1 MPEYIIIR
9 CSKYT
14 KFIINTFNG
23 IIMNREEARKKIEQ
37 LTEIINYHNKL
48 YYTDDNPEIE
58 DYEYDKLFRE
68 LENLEIEFPEL
79 KKDESPTNKVGGTI
93 LEKFEKFEHS
103 IAMYSLS
110 NVMNEEEFWDFDNR
124 MKKELNEDNI
134 KYTVENKF
142 DGLALEL
149 IYEEGKLT
157 AAGTRGDGQIGEN
170 VTNNVKMMSNVP
182 KKIKEKNKLIIRGEA
197 LITKKDF
204 EALNKEREEL
214 EEIPFANAR
223 NAAAGGLRQLDSS
236 ESKKRRLKFF
246 AYQIANY
253 RDFNLTNEYKAMEF
267 LSDLGFTVEG
277 VHGNIDSKKVL
288 DIYYDIQ
295 ENRSKID
302 YDIDGLVIKV
312 DDVKYQEKLGFLSRA
327 PRFAAAFKFKPEEKE
342 TILKNIEVQV
352 GRTGALT
359 PVAKLEPVQ
368 VGGVTV
374 SNVTL
379 HNPNEIKSKDIRIGD
394 TVVVIRSGD
403 VIPKITRVVLEKR
416 PPDSKIFEFP
426 NKCPVCKGDTAVT
439 DGDVIVRCINEECPS
454 KITKYIEYFV
464 SKPAMNMD
472 GIGKEWIAAFTKS
485 GLVKTPADLYK
496 ITKEKLFEF
505 ERMGEKLA
513 GNMLKSIEDS
523 KNTTLKRFIYALGMR
538 QVGET
543 TADLL
548 AKYFTSIENFRKA
561 DIEDLQNIEGI
572 GEVSAKS
579 IYDFLNSEKASKL
592 IDDLLEAGVNPIF
605 EKLAAEESPITGKN
619 VVITGSIEGFT
630 RTSAKEAAER
640 LGASVQ
646 SSVSKNT
653 DILIVGEKSGSKL
666 KKAQDLGIEIILADE
681 FIKLANK

>member
-1 MPEYIIIR
+1 
-9 CSKYT
+9 
-14 KFIINTFNG
+14 
-23 IIMNREEARKKIEQ
+23 MNIEEAKQKIEQ
-37 LTEIINYHNKL
+37 LTKTINYHNKL

-68 LENLEIEFPEL
+68 LENLEREFPEL
-79 KKDESPTNKVGGTI
+79 KKDDSPTNKVGGTI
-93 LEKFEKFEHS
+93 LEKFEKFEHP

-110 NVMNEEEFWDFDNR
+110 NVMNEEEFLEFDNR
-124 MKKELNEDNI
+124 MQKELNASKI

-149 IYEEGKLT
+149 IYEKGKLT
-157 AAGTRGDGQIGEN
+157 VASTRGDGQVGEN
-170 VTNNVKMMSNVP
+170 VTNNVKMISNVP
-182 KKIKEKNKLIIRGEA
+182 KNIKETKKLIVRGEA

-223 NAAAGGLRQLDSS
+223 NAASGGLRQLDSA

-253 RDFNLTNEYKAMEF
+253 KNFDLTNEYKSMEF
-267 LSDLGFTVEG
+267 LSELGFTVEG
-277 VHGNIDSKKVL
+277 VHPNIEAKKVL
-288 DIYYDIQ
+288 EIYYNIQ
-295 ENRSKID
+295 EKRSKMD
-302 YDIDGLVIKV
+302 YEIDGLVIKV

-327 PRFAAAFKFKPEEKE
+327 PRFAVAFKFKPEEKE

-403 VIPKITRVVLEKR
+403 VIPKIVRVVLEKR
-416 PPDSKIFEFP
+416 LSDSKVFEFP
-426 NKCPVCKGDTAVT
+426 KKCPVCGGDTAIT

-454 KITKYIEYFV
+454 KITRYIEYFV
-464 SKPAMNMD
+464 SKPAMNMER
-472 GIGKEWIAAFTKS
+472 IGKEWIAVFTKS

-496 ITKEKLFEF
+496 ITRDDLFKF

-513 GNMLKSIEDS
+513 SYMLESIENS
-523 KNTTLKRFIYALGMR
+523 KNTTLKRFIYALGIR

-548 AKYFTSIENFRKA
+548 AKYFTSIDNFKKA
-561 DIEDLQNIEGI
+561 TIEDLQNIEGI
-572 GEVSAKS
+572 GEISAQS
-579 IYDFLNSEKASKL
+579 IYDFLNNKKTLKL
-592 IDDLLEAGVNPIF
+592 IDDLLAVGVNPVF
-605 EKLAAEESPITGKN
+605 EKLTTVESPLTGKN

-630 RTSAKEAAER
+630 RTSAKETAER
-640 LGASVQ
+640 LGATVQ
-646 SSVSKNT
+646 SAVSKNT
-653 DILIVGEKSGSKL
+653 DILIVGEKAGSKL
-666 KKAQDLGIEIILADE
+666 KKAQELGIQIMEADE
-681 FIKLANK
+681 FIKIANL

>member
-1 MPEYIIIR
+1 
-9 CSKYT
+9 
-14 KFIINTFNG
+14 
-23 IIMNREEARKKIEQ
+23 KKIEQ
-37 LTEIINYHNKL
+37 LTATINYHNKL

-68 LENLEIEFPEL
+68 LENLEREFPEL
-79 KKDESPTNKVGGTI
+79 KKDDSPTNKVGGTI
-93 LEKFEKFEHS
+93 LEKFEKFEHP

-110 NVMNEEEFWDFDNR
+110 NVMNEEEFLEFDNR
-124 MKKELNEDNI
+124 MQKELNTSKI

-149 IYEEGKLT
+149 IYEKGKLT
-157 AAGTRGDGQIGEN
+157 VASTRGDGQVGEN
-170 VTNNVKMMSNVP
+170 VTNNVKMMNNVP
-182 KKIKEKNKLIIRGEA
+182 KSIKETKKLIVRGEA

-204 EALNKEREEL
+204 EILNKEREEL

-223 NAAAGGLRQLDSS
+223 NAASGGLRQLDSS

-253 RDFNLTNEYKAMEF
+253 KDFDLTNEYKSMEF
-267 LSDLGFTVEG
+267 LSELGFTVEG
-277 VHGNIDSKKVL
+277 VHPNIDAKKVL
-288 DIYYDIQ
+288 ETYYDIQ
-295 ENRSKID
+295 EKRSKMD
-302 YDIDGLVIKV
+302 YEIDGLVIKV

-327 PRFAAAFKFKPEEKE
+327 PRFAVAFKFKPEEKE
-342 TILKNIEVQV
+342 TVLKNIEVQV

-379 HNPNEIKSKDIRIGD
+379 HNHNEIKSKDIRIGD

-403 VIPKITRVVLEKR
+403 VIPKIVRVVLEKR
-416 PPDSKIFEFP
+416 PSDSKVFEFP
-426 NKCPVCKGDTAVT
+426 KKCPVCGGETAVT

-454 KITKYIEYFV
+454 KITRYIEYFV
-464 SKPAMNMD
+464 SKPAMNMER
-472 GIGKEWIAAFTKS
+472 IGKEWIAVFTKS

-496 ITKEKLFEF
+496 ITRDDLFKF

-513 GNMLKSIEDS
+513 SYMLESIENS
-523 KNTTLKRFIYALGMR
+523 KNTTLKRFIYALGIR

-548 AKYFTSIENFRKA
+548 AKYFTSVENFKKA
-561 DIEDLQNIEGI
+561 TIDDLQNIEGI
-572 GEVSAKS
+572 GEISAKS
-579 IYDFLNSEKASKL
+579 IYDFLHNKKTLKL
-592 IDDLLEAGVNPIF
+592 IDDLLDAGVNPVF
-605 EKLAAEESPITGKN
+605 EKLTTVESPLTGKN

-640 LGASVQ
+640 LGATVQ
-646 SSVSKNT
+646 SAVSKNT
-653 DILIVGEKSGSKL
+653 DILIVGEKAGSKL
-666 KKAQDLGIEIILADE
+666 KKAQELGIQIMEADE
-681 FIKLANK
+681 FIKLVN

>member
-1 MPEYIIIR
+1 
-9 CSKYT
+9 
-14 KFIINTFNG
+14 
-23 IIMNREEARKKIEQ
+23 MNLEEARKKIEQ
-37 LTEIINYHNKL
+37 LTATINYHNKL

-68 LENLEIEFPEL
+68 LENLEREFPEL
-79 KKDESPTNKVGGTI
+79 KKDDSPTNKVGVTI
-93 LEKFEKFEHS
+93 LEKFEKFEHP

-110 NVMNEEEFWDFDNR
+110 NVMNEEEFLEFDNR
-124 MKKELNEDNI
+124 MQKELNTSKI

-149 IYEEGKLT
+149 IYEKGKLT
-157 AAGTRGDGQIGEN
+157 VASTRGDGQVGEN
-170 VTNNVKMMSNVP
+170 VTNNVKMMNNVP
-182 KKIKEKNKLIIRGEA
+182 KSIKDTKKLIVRGEA

-204 EALNKEREEL
+204 EILNKEREEL

-223 NAAAGGLRQLDSS
+223 NAASGGLRQLDSS

-253 RDFNLTNEYKAMEF
+253 KDFDLTNEYKSMEF
-267 LSDLGFTVEG
+267 LSELGFTVEG
-277 VHGNIDSKKVL
+277 VHPNIDAKKVL
-288 DIYYDIQ
+288 ETYYDIQ
-295 ENRSKID
+295 EKRSKMD
-302 YDIDGLVIKV
+302 YEIDGLVIKV

-327 PRFAAAFKFKPEEKE
+327 PRFAVAFKFKPEEKE
-342 TILKNIEVQV
+342 TVLKNIEVQV

-403 VIPKITRVVLEKR
+403 VIPKIVRVVLEKR
-416 PPDSKIFEFP
+416 PSDSKVFEFP
-426 NKCPVCKGDTAVT
+426 KKCPVCGGDTAIT
-439 DGDVIVRCINEECPS
+439 DGDVIVRCINDECPS
-454 KITKYIEYFV
+454 KITRYIEYFV
-464 SKPAMNMD
+464 SKPAMNID
-472 GIGKEWIAAFTKS
+472 GIGKEWIAVFTKS

-496 ITKEKLFEF
+496 ITRDDLFKF

-513 GNMLKSIEDS
+513 SYMLESIENS
-523 KNTTLKRFIYALGMR
+523 KNTTLKRFIYALGIR

-548 AKYFTSIENFRKA
+548 AKYFTSVENFKKA
-561 DIEDLQNIEGI
+561 TINDLQNIEGI
-572 GEVSAKS
+572 GEISAKS
-579 IYDFLNSEKASKL
+579 IYDFLHNKKTLKL
-592 IDDLLEAGVNPIF
+592 IDDLLDAGVNPVF
-605 EKLAAEESPITGKN
+605 EKLTTVESPLTGKN

-630 RTSAKEAAER
+630 RNSAKEAAER
-640 LGASVQ
+640 LGATVQ
-646 SSVSKNT
+646 SAVSKNT
-653 DILIVGEKSGSKL
+653 DILIVGEKAGSKL
-666 KKAQDLGIEIILADE
+666 KKAQELGIQIMEADD
-681 FIKLANK
+681 FIKLANI

>member
-1 MPEYIIIR
+1 
-9 CSKYT
+9 
-14 KFIINTFNG
+14 
-23 IIMNREEARKKIEQ
+23 MNLEEARKKIEQ
-37 LTEIINYHNKL
+37 LTATINYHNKL

-68 LENLEIEFPEL
+68 LENLEREFPEL
-79 KKDESPTNKVGGTI
+79 KKDDSPTNKVGGTI
-93 LEKFEKFEHS
+93 LEKFEKFEHP

-110 NVMNEEEFWDFDNR
+110 NVMNEEEFLEFDNR
-124 MKKELNEDNI
+124 MQKELNTSKI

-149 IYEEGKLT
+149 IYEKGKLT
-157 AAGTRGDGQIGEN
+157 VASTRGDGQVGEN
-170 VTNNVKMMSNVP
+170 VTNNVKMMNNVP
-182 KKIKEKNKLIIRGEA
+182 KSIKDTKKLIVRGEA

-204 EALNKEREEL
+204 EILNKEREEL

-223 NAAAGGLRQLDSS
+223 NAASGGLRQLDSS

-253 RDFNLTNEYKAMEF
+253 KDFDLTNEYKSMEF
-267 LSDLGFTVEG
+267 LSELGFTVEG
-277 VHGNIDSKKVL
+277 VHPNIDAKKVL
-288 DIYYDIQ
+288 ETYYDIQ
-295 ENRSKID
+295 EKRSKMD
-302 YDIDGLVIKV
+302 YEIDGLVIKV

-327 PRFAAAFKFKPEEKE
+327 PRFAVAFKFKPEEKE
-342 TILKNIEVQV
+342 TVLKNIEVQV

-403 VIPKITRVVLEKR
+403 VIPKIVRVVLEKR
-416 PPDSKIFEFP
+416 PSDSKVFEFP
-426 NKCPVCKGDTAVT
+426 KKCPVCGGETAVT

-454 KITKYIEYFV
+454 KITRYIEYFV
-464 SKPAMNMD
+464 SKPAMNMER
-472 GIGKEWIAAFTKS
+472 IGKEWIAVFTKS

-496 ITKEKLFEF
+496 ITRDDLFKF

-513 GNMLKSIEDS
+513 GYMLESIENS
-523 KNTTLKRFIYALGMR
+523 KNTTLKRFIYALGIR

-548 AKYFTSIENFRKA
+548 AKYFTSIDNFKKA
-561 DIEDLQNIEGI
+561 TIDDLQNIEGI
-572 GEVSAKS
+572 GEISAKS
-579 IYDFLNSEKASKL
+579 IYDFLHNKKTLKL
-592 IDDLLEAGVNPIF
+592 IDDLLDAGVNPVF
-605 EKLAAEESPITGKN
+605 EKLTTVESPLTGKN

-630 RTSAKEAAER
+630 RNYAKEAAER
-640 LGASVQ
+640 LGATVQ
-646 SSVSKNT
+646 SAVSKNT
-653 DILIVGEKSGSKL
+653 DILIVGEKAGSKL
-666 KKAQDLGIEIILADE
+666 KKAQELGIQIMEADD
-681 FIKLANK
+681 FIKLANI

>member
-1 MPEYIIIR
+1 
-9 CSKYT
+9 
-14 KFIINTFNG
+14 
-23 IIMNREEARKKIEQ
+23 MNKEEARKKIEQ
-37 LTEIINYHNKL
+37 LTATINYHNKL

-68 LENLEIEFPEL
+68 LENLEREFPEL
-79 KKDESPTNKVGGTI
+79 KKDDSPTNKVGGTI
-93 LEKFEKFEHS
+93 LEKFEKFEHP

-110 NVMNEEEFWDFDNR
+110 NVMNEEEFLEFDNR
-124 MKKELNEDNI
+124 MQKELNTSKI

-149 IYEEGKLT
+149 IYEKGKLT
-157 AAGTRGDGQIGEN
+157 VASTRGDGQVGEN
-170 VTNNVKMMSNVP
+170 VTNNVKMMNNVP
-182 KKIKEKNKLIIRGEA
+182 KSIKDTKKLIVRGEA

-204 EALNKEREEL
+204 EILNKEREEL

-223 NAAAGGLRQLDSS
+223 NAASGGLRQLDSS

-253 RDFNLTNEYKAMEF
+253 KDFDLTNEYKSMEF
-267 LSDLGFTVEG
+267 LSELGFTVEG
-277 VHGNIDSKKVL
+277 VHPNIDAKKVL
-288 DIYYDIQ
+288 ETYYDIQ
-295 ENRSKID
+295 EKRSKMD
-302 YDIDGLVIKV
+302 YEIDGLVIKV

-327 PRFAAAFKFKPEEKE
+327 PRFAVAFKFKPEEKE

-403 VIPKITRVVLEKR
+403 VIPKIVRVVLEKR
-416 PPDSKIFEFP
+416 PSDSKVFEFP
-426 NKCPVCKGDTAVT
+426 KKCPVCGGDTAVT

-454 KITKYIEYFV
+454 KITRYIEYFV
-464 SKPAMNMD
+464 SKPAMNMER
-472 GIGKEWIAAFTKS
+472 IGKEWIAVFTKS

-496 ITKEKLFEF
+496 ITRDDLFKF

-513 GNMLKSIEDS
+513 SYMLESIENS
-523 KNTTLKRFIYALGMR
+523 KNTTLKRFIYALGIR

-548 AKYFTSIENFRKA
+548 AKYFTSIDNFKKA
-561 DIEDLQNIEGI
+561 TIEDLQNIEGI
-572 GEVSAKS
+572 GEISAQS
-579 IYDFLNSEKASKL
+579 IYDFLNNKKTLKL
-592 IDDLLEAGVNPIF
+592 IDDLLDAGVNPVF
-605 EKLAAEESPITGKN
+605 EKVTTVESPLTGKN

-630 RTSAKEAAER
+630 RTSAKETAER
-640 LGASVQ
+640 LGATVQ
-646 SSVSKNT
+646 SAVSKNT
-653 DILIVGEKSGSKL
+653 DILIVGEKAGSKL
-666 KKAQDLGIEIILADE
+666 KKAQELGIQIMEADE
-681 FIKLANK
+681 FIKLANI

>member
-1 MPEYIIIR
+1 
-9 CSKYT
+9 
-14 KFIINTFNG
+14 
-23 IIMNREEARKKIEQ
+23 MNKEEAKQKIEQ
-37 LTEIINYHNKL
+37 LTETINYHNKL

-68 LENLEIEFPEL
+68 LENLEREFPEL
-79 KKDESPTNKVGGTI
+79 KKDDSPTNKVGGTI
-93 LEKFEKFEHS
+93 LEKFEKFEHP

-110 NVMNEEEFWDFDNR
+110 NVMNEEEFLDFDNR
-124 MKKELNEDNI
+124 MQRELDASNI

-149 IYEEGKLT
+149 IYEKGKLT
-157 AAGTRGDGQIGEN
+157 VASTRGDGQVGEN

-182 KKIKEKNKLIIRGEA
+182 KSIKEKNKLIVRGEA

-204 EALNKEREEL
+204 EVLNKEREEL

-223 NAAAGGLRQLDSS
+223 NAASGGLRQLDSA

-253 RDFNLTNEYKAMEF
+253 KDFDLTNEYKSMEF

-277 VHGNIDSKKVL
+277 VHPNIDAKKVL
-288 DIYYDIQ
+288 ETYYDIQ
-295 ENRSKID
+295 EKRSKMD
-302 YDIDGLVIKV
+302 YEIDGLVIKV

-327 PRFAAAFKFKPEEKE
+327 PRFAVAFKFKPEEKE
-342 TILKNIEVQV
+342 TLLKNIEVQV

-394 TVVVIRSGD
+394 SVVVIRSGD

-416 PPDSKIFEFP
+416 PKDSKPFEFP
-426 NKCPVCKGDTAVT
+426 KKCPVCGGDTAVT

-454 KITKYIEYFV
+454 KITRYIEYFV
-464 SKPAMNMD
+464 SKPAMNMER
-472 GIGKEWIAAFTKS
+472 IGKEWIAVFTKS

-496 ITKEKLFEF
+496 ITRDDLFKF

-513 GNMLKSIEDS
+513 SYMLESIENS
-523 KNTTLKRFIYALGMR
+523 KNTTLKRFIYALGIR

-548 AKYFTSIENFRKA
+548 AKYFTSIDNFKKA
-561 DIEDLQNIEGI
+561 TIEDLQNIEGI
-572 GEVSAKS
+572 GEISAKS
-579 IYDFLNSEKASKL
+579 IYDFLHNNEKTLKL
-592 IDDLLEAGVNPIF
+592 IDDLLEAGVNPVF
-605 EKLAAEESPITGKN
+605 EKVKTVESPLTGKN

-640 LGASVQ
+640 LGATVQ
-646 SSVSKNT
+646 SAVSKNT
-653 DILIVGEKSGSKL
+653 DILIVGEKAGSKL
-666 KKAQDLGIEIILADE
+666 KKAQDLGLEIMEADE
-681 FIKLANK
+681 FTKLANR

>member
-1 MPEYIIIR
+1 M
-9 CSKYT
+9 
-14 KFIINTFNG
+14 
-23 IIMNREEARKKIEQ
+23 MNLEEASNKIEQ
-37 LTEIINYHNKL
+37 LTKTINYHNKL

-68 LENLEIEFPEL
+68 LENLEREFPEL
-79 KKDESPTNKVGGTI
+79 KKEDSPTNKVGGTI
-93 LEKFEKFEHS
+93 LEKFEKFEHP

-110 NVMNEEEFWDFDNR
+110 NVMNEEEFLEFDNR
-124 MKKELNEDNI
+124 MQKELNASNI

-149 IYEEGKLT
+149 IYEKGKLIV
-157 AAGTRGDGQIGEN
+157 ASTRGDGQVGEN
-170 VTNNVKMMSNVP
+170 VTNNVKMINNVP
-182 KKIKEKNKLIIRGEA
+182 KSIKETKKLIVRGEA

-204 EALNKEREEL
+204 EVLNKEREEL

-223 NAAAGGLRQLDSS
+223 NAAAGGLRQLDSA

-253 RDFNLTNEYKAMEF
+253 KDFDLTNEYKSMEF
-267 LSDLGFTVEG
+267 LSELGFTVEG
-277 VHGNIDSKKVL
+277 VHPNIEAKKVL
-288 DIYYDIQ
+288 ETYYSIQ
-295 ENRSKID
+295 ENRSKMD
-302 YDIDGLVIKV
+302 YEIDGLVIKV

-327 PRFAAAFKFKPEEKE
+327 PRFAVAFKFKPEEKE

-403 VIPKITRVVLEKR
+403 VIPKIVRVVLEKR
-416 PPDSKIFEFP
+416 PSESKVFEFP
-426 NKCPVCKGDTAVT
+426 KKCPVCGGDTAIT
-439 DGDVIVRCINEECPS
+439 DGDVIVRCINDECPS
-454 KITKYIEYFV
+454 KITRYIEYFV
-464 SKPAMNMD
+464 SKPAMNMER
-472 GIGKEWIAAFTKS
+472 IGKEWIAVFTKS

-496 ITKEKLFEF
+496 ITRDDLFKF

-513 GNMLKSIEDS
+513 SYMLESIENS

-548 AKYFTSIENFRKA
+548 AKYFTSIDNFKKA
-561 DIEDLQNIEGI
+561 TIEDLQNIEGI
-572 GEVSAKS
+572 GEISAKS
-579 IYDFLNSEKASKL
+579 IYDFLNNKKSLKL
-592 IDDLLEAGVNPIF
+592 IEDLINAGVNPVF
-605 EKLAAEESPITGKN
+605 EKLTTVESPLTGKN

-630 RTSAKEAAER
+630 RTSAKETAER
-640 LGASVQ
+640 LGANVQ
-646 SSVSKNT
+646 SAVSKNT
-653 DILIVGEKSGSKL
+653 DVLIVGEKAGSKL
-666 KKAQDLGIEIILADE
+666 KKAQELGIQIMEADE
-681 FIKLANK
+681 FIKLANL

>member
-1 MPEYIIIR
+1 
-9 CSKYT
+9 
-14 KFIINTFNG
+14 
-23 IIMNREEARKKIEQ
+23 MNLEEARKKIEQ
-37 LTEIINYHNKL
+37 LTATINYHNKL

-68 LENLEIEFPEL
+68 LENLEREFPEL
-79 KKDESPTNKVGGTI
+79 KKDDSPTNKVGGTI
-93 LEKFEKFEHS
+93 LEKFEKFEHP

-110 NVMNEEEFWDFDNR
+110 NVMNEEEFLEFDNR
-124 MKKELNEDNI
+124 MQKELNTSKI

-149 IYEEGKLT
+149 IYEKGKLT
-157 AAGTRGDGQIGEN
+157 VASTRGDGQVGEN
-170 VTNNVKMMSNVP
+170 VTNNVKMMNNVP
-182 KKIKEKNKLIIRGEA
+182 KSIKETKKLIVRGEA

-204 EALNKEREEL
+204 EILNKEREEL

-223 NAAAGGLRQLDSS
+223 NAASGGLRQLDSS

-253 RDFNLTNEYKAMEF
+253 KDFDLTNEYKSMEF
-267 LSDLGFTVEG
+267 LSELGFTVEG
-277 VHGNIDSKKVL
+277 VHPNIDAKKVL
-288 DIYYDIQ
+288 ETYYDIQ
-295 ENRSKID
+295 EKRSKMD
-302 YDIDGLVIKV
+302 YEIDGLVIKV

-327 PRFAAAFKFKPEEKE
+327 PRFAVAFKFKPEEKE
-342 TILKNIEVQV
+342 TVLKNIEVQV

-403 VIPKITRVVLEKR
+403 VIPKIVRVVLEKR
-416 PPDSKIFEFP
+416 PSDSKVFEFP
-426 NKCPVCKGDTAVT
+426 KKCPVCGGETAVT

-454 KITKYIEYFV
+454 KITRYIEYFV
-464 SKPAMNMD
+464 SKPAMNMER
-472 GIGKEWIAAFTKS
+472 IGKEWIAVFTKS

-496 ITKEKLFEF
+496 ITRDDLFKF

-513 GNMLKSIEDS
+513 SYMLESIENS
-523 KNTTLKRFIYALGMR
+523 KNTTLKRFIYALGIR

-548 AKYFTSIENFRKA
+548 AKYFTSVENFKKA
-561 DIEDLQNIEGI
+561 TINDLQNIEGI
-572 GEVSAKS
+572 GEISAKS
-579 IYDFLNSEKASKL
+579 IYDFLHNKKTLKL
-592 IDDLLEAGVNPIF
+592 IDDLLDAGVNPVF
-605 EKLAAEESPITGKN
+605 EKLTTVESPLTGKN

-630 RTSAKEAAER
+630 RNSAKEAAER
-640 LGASVQ
+640 LGATVQ
-646 SSVSKNT
+646 SAVSKNT
-653 DILIVGEKSGSKL
+653 DILIVGEKAGSKL
-666 KKAQDLGIEIILADE
+666 KKAQELGIQIMEADD
-681 FIKLANK
+681 FIKLANI

>member
-1 MPEYIIIR
+1 
-9 CSKYT
+9 
-14 KFIINTFNG
+14 
-23 IIMNREEARKKIEQ
+23 MNKEEAKQRIKQ
-37 LTEIINYHNKL
+37 LTETINYHNKL

-68 LENLEIEFPEL
+68 LENLEREFPEL
-79 KKDESPTNKVGGTI
+79 KKDDSPTNKVGGTI
-93 LEKFEKFEHS
+93 LEKFEKFEHP

-110 NVMNEEEFWDFDNR
+110 NVMNEEEFLDFDNR
-124 MKKELNEDNI
+124 MQRELDASNI

-149 IYEEGKLT
+149 IYEKGKLT
-157 AAGTRGDGQIGEN
+157 VASTRGDGQVGEN

-182 KKIKEKNKLIIRGEA
+182 KSIKEKNKLIVRGEA

-223 NAAAGGLRQLDSS
+223 NAASGGLRQLDSA

-253 RDFNLTNEYKAMEF
+253 KDFDLTNEYKSMEF

-277 VHGNIDSKKVL
+277 VHANIDAKKVL
-288 DIYYDIQ
+288 ETYYDIQ
-295 ENRSKID
+295 EKRSKMD
-302 YDIDGLVIKV
+302 YEIDGLVIKV

-327 PRFAAAFKFKPEEKE
+327 PRFAVAFKFKPEEKE
-342 TILKNIEVQV
+342 TLLKNIEVQV

-416 PPDSKIFEFP
+416 PEDSKPFEFP
-426 NKCPVCKGDTAVT
+426 KKCPVCGGDTAVT

-454 KITKYIEYFV
+454 KITRYIEYFV
-464 SKPAMNMD
+464 SKPAMNMER
-472 GIGKEWIAAFTKS
+472 IGKEWIAAFTKS

-496 ITKEKLFEF
+496 ITRDDLFKF

-513 GNMLKSIEDS
+513 SYMLESIENS
-523 KNTTLKRFIYALGMR
+523 KNTTLKRFIYALGIR

-548 AKYFTSIENFRKA
+548 AKYFTSIENFKKA
-561 DIEDLQNIEGI
+561 TIEDLQNIEGI
-572 GEVSAKS
+572 GEISAKS
-579 IYDFLNSEKASKL
+579 IYDFLHNEKTLKI
-592 IDDLLEAGVNPIF
+592 IDDLLEAGVNPVF
-605 EKLAAEESPITGKN
+605 EKVVTVESPLTGKN

-640 LGASVQ
+640 LGATVQ
-646 SSVSKNT
+646 SAVSKNT
-653 DILIVGEKSGSKL
+653 DILIVGEKAGSKL
-666 KKAQDLGIEIILADE
+666 KKAQDLGIDIMEADE
-681 FIKLANK
+681 FINLFNY

>member
-1 MPEYIIIR
+1 
-9 CSKYT
+9 
-14 KFIINTFNG
+14 
-23 IIMNREEARKKIEQ
+23 MNLEEARKKIEQ
-37 LTEIINYHNKL
+37 LTATINYHNKL

-68 LENLEIEFPEL
+68 LENLEREFPEL
-79 KKDESPTNKVGGTI
+79 KKDDSPTNKVGGTI
-93 LEKFEKFEHS
+93 LEKFEKFEHP

-110 NVMNEEEFWDFDNR
+110 NVMNEEEFLEFDNR
-124 MKKELNEDNI
+124 MQKELNTSKI

-149 IYEEGKLT
+149 IYEKGKLT
-157 AAGTRGDGQIGEN
+157 VASTRGDGQVGEN

-182 KKIKEKNKLIIRGEA
+182 KSIKETKKLIVRGEA

-204 EALNKEREEL
+204 EILNKEREEL

-223 NAAAGGLRQLDSS
+223 NAASGGLRQLDSS

-253 RDFNLTNEYKAMEF
+253 KDFDLTNEYKSMEF
-267 LSDLGFTVEG
+267 LSELGFTVEG
-277 VHGNIDSKKVL
+277 VHPNIDAKKVL
-288 DIYYDIQ
+288 ETYYDIQ
-295 ENRSKID
+295 EKRSKMD
-302 YDIDGLVIKV
+302 YEIDGLVIKV

-327 PRFAAAFKFKPEEKE
+327 PRFAVAFKFKPEEKE
-342 TILKNIEVQV
+342 TVLKNIEVQV

-403 VIPKITRVVLEKR
+403 VIPKIVRVVLEKR
-416 PPDSKIFEFP
+416 PSDSKVFEFP
-426 NKCPVCKGDTAVT
+426 KKCPVCGGETAVT

-454 KITKYIEYFV
+454 KITRYIEYFV
-464 SKPAMNMD
+464 SKPAMNMER
-472 GIGKEWIAAFTKS
+472 IGKEWIAVFTKS

-496 ITKEKLFEF
+496 ITRDDLFKF

-513 GNMLKSIEDS
+513 SYMLESIENS
-523 KNTTLKRFIYALGMR
+523 KNTTLKRFIYALGIR

-548 AKYFTSIENFRKA
+548 AKYFTSIDNFKKA
-561 DIEDLQNIEGI
+561 TIDDLQNIEGI
-572 GEVSAKS
+572 GEISAKS
-579 IYDFLNSEKASKL
+579 IYDFLHNKKTLKL
-592 IDDLLEAGVNPIF
+592 IDDLLDAGVNPVF
-605 EKLAAEESPITGKN
+605 EKLTTVESPLTGKN

-630 RTSAKEAAER
+630 RNSAKEAAER
-640 LGASVQ
+640 LGATVQ
-646 SSVSKNT
+646 SAVSKNT
-653 DILIVGEKSGSKL
+653 DILIVGEKAGSKL
-666 KKAQDLGIEIILADE
+666 KKAQELGIQIMEADD
-681 FIKLANK
+681 FIKLANI

>member
-1 MPEYIIIR
+1 
-9 CSKYT
+9 
-14 KFIINTFNG
+14 
-23 IIMNREEARKKIEQ
+23 MNLEEARKKIEQ
-37 LTEIINYHNKL
+37 LTATINYHNKL

-68 LENLEIEFPEL
+68 LENLEREFPEL
-79 KKDESPTNKVGGTI
+79 KKDDSPTNKVGGTI
-93 LEKFEKFEHS
+93 LEKFEKFEHP

-110 NVMNEEEFWDFDNR
+110 NVMNEEEFLEFDNR
-124 MKKELNEDNI
+124 MQKELNTSKI

-149 IYEEGKLT
+149 IYEKGKLT
-157 AAGTRGDGQIGEN
+157 VASTRGDGQVGEN

-182 KKIKEKNKLIIRGEA
+182 KSIKETKKLIVRGEA

-204 EALNKEREEL
+204 EILNKEREEL

-223 NAAAGGLRQLDSS
+223 NAASGGLRQLDSS

-253 RDFNLTNEYKAMEF
+253 KDFDLTNEYKSMEF
-267 LSDLGFTVEG
+267 LSELGFTVEG
-277 VHGNIDSKKVL
+277 VHPNIDAKKVL
-288 DIYYDIQ
+288 ETYYDIQ
-295 ENRSKID
+295 EKRSKMD
-302 YDIDGLVIKV
+302 YEIDGLVIKV

-327 PRFAAAFKFKPEEKE
+327 PRFAVAFKFKPEEKE

-368 VGGVTV
+368 VGSVTV

-403 VIPKITRVVLEKR
+403 VIPKIVRVVLEKR
-416 PPDSKIFEFP
+416 PSDSKVFEFP
-426 NKCPVCKGDTAVT
+426 KKCPVCGGETAVT

-454 KITKYIEYFV
+454 KITRYIEYFV

-472 GIGKEWIAAFTKS
+472 RIGKEWIAVFTKS

-496 ITKEKLFEF
+496 ITRDDLFKF

-513 GNMLKSIEDS
+513 SYMLESIENS
-523 KNTTLKRFIYALGMR
+523 KNTTLKRFIYALGIR

-548 AKYFTSIENFRKA
+548 AKYFTSVENFKKA
-561 DIEDLQNIEGI
+561 TIDDLQNIEGI
-572 GEVSAKS
+572 GEISAKS
-579 IYDFLNSEKASKL
+579 IYDFLHNKKTLKL
-592 IDDLLEAGVNPIF
+592 IDDLLDAGVNPVF
-605 EKLAAEESPITGKN
+605 EKLTTVESPLTGKN

-630 RTSAKEAAER
+630 RNSAKEAAER
-640 LGASVQ
+640 LGATVQ
-646 SSVSKNT
+646 SAVSKNT
-653 DILIVGEKSGSKL
+653 DILIVGEKAGSKL
-666 KKAQDLGIEIILADE
+666 KKAQELGIQIMEADD
-681 FIKLANK
+681 FIKLANI

>member
-1 MPEYIIIR
+1 
-9 CSKYT
+9 
-14 KFIINTFNG
+14 
-23 IIMNREEARKKIEQ
+23 MNKEEAKQRIKQ
-37 LTEIINYHNKL
+37 LTETINYHNKL

-68 LENLEIEFPEL
+68 LENLEREFPEL
-79 KKDESPTNKVGGTI
+79 KKDDSPTNKVGGTI
-93 LEKFEKFEHS
+93 LEKFEKFEHP

-110 NVMNEEEFWDFDNR
+110 NVMNEDEFLDFDNR
-124 MKKELNEDNI
+124 MQRELDASNI

-149 IYEEGKLT
+149 IYEKGKLIV
-157 AAGTRGDGQIGEN
+157 ASTRGDGQVGEN

-182 KKIKEKNKLIIRGEA
+182 KSIKEKNKLIVRGEA

-223 NAAAGGLRQLDSS
+223 NAASGGLRQLDSA

-253 RDFNLTNEYKAMEF
+253 KDFDLTNEYKSMEF

-277 VHGNIDSKKVL
+277 VHANIDAKKVL
-288 DIYYDIQ
+288 ETYYDIQ
-295 ENRSKID
+295 EKRSKMD
-302 YDIDGLVIKV
+302 YEIDGLVIKV

-327 PRFAAAFKFKPEEKE
+327 PRFAVAFKFKPEEKE
-342 TILKNIEVQV
+342 TLLKNIEVQV

-416 PPDSKIFEFP
+416 PKDSNPFEFP
-426 NKCPVCKGDTAVT
+426 KKCPVCGGDTAVT

-464 SKPAMNMD
+464 SKPAMNMER
-472 GIGKEWIAAFTKS
+472 IGKEWIAAFTKS

-496 ITKEKLFEF
+496 ITRDDLFKF
-505 ERMGEKLA
+505 DRMGEKLA
-513 GNMLKSIEDS
+513 SYMLESIENS
-523 KNTTLKRFIYALGMR
+523 KNTTLKRFIYALGIR

-548 AKYFTSIENFRKA
+548 AKYFTSIDNFKKA
-561 DIEDLQNIEGI
+561 TIEDLQNIEGI
-572 GEVSAKS
+572 GEISAKS
-579 IYDFLNSEKASKL
+579 IYDFLHNEKTLKL
-592 IDDLLEAGVNPIF
+592 IDDLLAAGVNPVF
-605 EKLAAEESPITGKN
+605 EKVVTVESPLTGKN

-640 LGASVQ
+640 LGATVQ
-646 SSVSKNT
+646 SAVSKNT
-653 DILIVGEKSGSKL
+653 DILIVGEKAGSKL
-666 KKAQDLGIEIILADE
+666 KKAQDLGIEIMEADE
-681 FIKLANK
+681 FIKLANS

>member
-1 MPEYIIIR
+1 
-9 CSKYT
+9 
-14 KFIINTFNG
+14 
-23 IIMNREEARKKIEQ
+23 MNLEEARKKIEQ
-37 LTEIINYHNKL
+37 LTATINYHNKL

-68 LENLEIEFPEL
+68 LENLEREFPEL
-79 KKDESPTNKVGGTI
+79 KKEDSPTNKVGSTI
-93 LEKFEKFEHS
+93 LEKFEKFEHP

-110 NVMNEEEFWDFDNR
+110 NVMNEEEFLEFDNR
-124 MKKELNEDNI
+124 MQKELNTSKI

-149 IYEEGKLT
+149 IYEKGKLT
-157 AAGTRGDGQIGEN
+157 VASTRGDGQVGEN
-170 VTNNVKMMSNVP
+170 VTNNVKMMNNVP
-182 KKIKEKNKLIIRGEA
+182 KSIKDTKKLIVRGEA

-204 EALNKEREEL
+204 EILNKEREEL

-223 NAAAGGLRQLDSS
+223 NAASGGLRQLDSS

-253 RDFNLTNEYKAMEF
+253 KDFDLTNEYKSMEF
-267 LSDLGFTVEG
+267 LSELGFTVEG
-277 VHGNIDSKKVL
+277 VHPNIDAKKVL
-288 DIYYDIQ
+288 ETYYDIQ
-295 ENRSKID
+295 EKRSKMD
-302 YDIDGLVIKV
+302 YEIDGLVIKV

-327 PRFAAAFKFKPEEKE
+327 PRFAVAFKFKPEEKE
-342 TILKNIEVQV
+342 TVLKNIEVQV

-403 VIPKITRVVLEKR
+403 VIPKIVRVVLEKR
-416 PPDSKIFEFP
+416 PSDSKVFEFP
-426 NKCPVCKGDTAVT
+426 KKCPVCGGETAVT

-454 KITKYIEYFV
+454 KITRYIEYFV
-464 SKPAMNMD
+464 SKPAMNMER
-472 GIGKEWIAAFTKS
+472 IGKEWIAVFTKS

-496 ITKEKLFEF
+496 ITRDDLFKF

-513 GNMLKSIEDS
+513 SYMLESIENS
-523 KNTTLKRFIYALGMR
+523 KNTTLKRFIYALGIR

-548 AKYFTSIENFRKA
+548 AKYFTSVENFKKA
-561 DIEDLQNIEGI
+561 TIDDLQNIEGI
-572 GEVSAKS
+572 GEISAKS
-579 IYDFLNSEKASKL
+579 IYDFLHNKKTLKL
-592 IDDLLEAGVNPIF
+592 IDDLLDAGVNPVF
-605 EKLAAEESPITGKN
+605 EKLTTVESPLTGKN

-630 RTSAKEAAER
+630 RNSAKEAAER
-640 LGASVQ
+640 LGATVQ
-646 SSVSKNT
+646 SAVSKNT
-653 DILIVGEKSGSKL
+653 DILIVGEKAGSKL
-666 KKAQDLGIEIILADE
+666 KKAQELGIQIMEADD
-681 FIKLANK
+681 FIKLANI

>member
-1 MPEYIIIR
+1 
-9 CSKYT
+9 
-14 KFIINTFNG
+14 
-23 IIMNREEARKKIEQ
+23 MNLEEARKKIEQ
-37 LTEIINYHNKL
+37 LTATINYHNKL

-68 LENLEIEFPEL
+68 LENLEREFPEL
-79 KKDESPTNKVGGTI
+79 KKDDSPTNKVGGTI
-93 LEKFEKFEHS
+93 LEKFEKFEHP

-110 NVMNEEEFWDFDNR
+110 NVMNEEEFLEFDNR
-124 MKKELNEDNI
+124 MQKELNTSKI

-149 IYEEGKLT
+149 IYEKGKLT
-157 AAGTRGDGQIGEN
+157 VASTRGDGQVGEN
-170 VTNNVKMMSNVP
+170 VTNNVKMMNNVP
-182 KKIKEKNKLIIRGEA
+182 KSIKDTKKLIVRGEA

-204 EALNKEREEL
+204 EILNKEREEL

-223 NAAAGGLRQLDSS
+223 NAASGGLRQLDSS

-253 RDFNLTNEYKAMEF
+253 KDFDLTNEYKSMEF
-267 LSDLGFTVEG
+267 LSELGFTVEG
-277 VHGNIDSKKVL
+277 VHPNIDAKKVL
-288 DIYYDIQ
+288 ETYYDIQ
-295 ENRSKID
+295 EKRSKMD
-302 YDIDGLVIKV
+302 YEIDGLVIKV

-327 PRFAAAFKFKPEEKE
+327 PRFAVAFKFKPEEKE

-403 VIPKITRVVLEKR
+403 VIPKIVRVVLEKR
-416 PPDSKIFEFP
+416 PSDSKVFEFP
-426 NKCPVCKGDTAVT
+426 KKCPVCGGETAVT

-454 KITKYIEYFV
+454 KITRYIEYFV
-464 SKPAMNMD
+464 SKPAMNMER
-472 GIGKEWIAAFTKS
+472 IGKEWIAVFTKS

-496 ITKEKLFEF
+496 ITRDDLFKF
-505 ERMGEKLA
+505 ERMGAKLA
-513 GNMLKSIEDS
+513 GYMLESIENS
-523 KNTTLKRFIYALGMR
+523 KNTTLKRFIYALGIR

-548 AKYFTSIENFRKA
+548 AKYFTSIDNFKKA
-561 DIEDLQNIEGI
+561 TIDDLQNIEGI
-572 GEVSAKS
+572 GEISAKS
-579 IYDFLNSEKASKL
+579 IYDFLHNKKTLKL
-592 IDDLLEAGVNPIF
+592 IDDLLDAGVNPVF
-605 EKLAAEESPITGKN
+605 EKLTTVESPLTGKN

-630 RTSAKEAAER
+630 RNSAKEAAER
-640 LGASVQ
+640 LGATVQ
-646 SSVSKNT
+646 SAVSKNT
-653 DILIVGEKSGSKL
+653 DILIVGEKAGSKL
-666 KKAQDLGIEIILADE
+666 KKAQELGIQIMEADD
-681 FIKLANK
+681 FIKLANI

>member
-1 MPEYIIIR
+1 
-9 CSKYT
+9 
-14 KFIINTFNG
+14 
-23 IIMNREEARKKIEQ
+23 MNKEEAKQKIEQ
-37 LTEIINYHNKL
+37 LTETINYHNKL

-68 LENLEIEFPEL
+68 LENLEREFPEL
-79 KKDESPTNKVGGTI
+79 KRDDSPTNKVGGTI
-93 LEKFEKFEHS
+93 LEKFEKFEHP

-110 NVMNEEEFWDFDNR
+110 NVMNEEEFLDFDNR
-124 MKKELNEDNI
+124 MQKELNASKI

-149 IYEEGKLT
+149 IYEKGKLT
-157 AAGTRGDGQIGEN
+157 VASTRGDGQVGEN

-182 KKIKEKNKLIIRGEA
+182 KSIKEKNKLIVRGEA

-223 NAAAGGLRQLDSS
+223 NAASGGLRQLDSA

-253 RDFNLTNEYKAMEF
+253 KDFDLTNEYKSMEF

-277 VHGNIDSKKVL
+277 VHANIDAKKVL
-288 DIYYDIQ
+288 ETYYDIQ
-295 ENRSKID
+295 EKRSKMD
-302 YDIDGLVIKV
+302 YEIDGLVIKV

-327 PRFAAAFKFKPEEKE
+327 PRFAVAFKFKPEEKE
-342 TILKNIEVQV
+342 TLLKNIEVQV

-416 PPDSKIFEFP
+416 PKDSKPFEFP
-426 NKCPVCKGDTAVT
+426 KKCPVCGGDTAVT

-464 SKPAMNMD
+464 SKPAMNMER
-472 GIGKEWIAAFTKS
+472 IGKEWIAAFTKS

-496 ITKEKLFEF
+496 ITRDDLFKF

-513 GNMLKSIEDS
+513 SYMLESIENS
-523 KNTTLKRFIYALGMR
+523 KSTTLKRFIYALGIR

-548 AKYFTSIENFRKA
+548 AKYFTSIDNFKNA
-561 DIEDLQNIEGI
+561 SIEDLQNIEGI
-572 GEVSAKS
+572 GEISAKS
-579 IYDFLNSEKASKL
+579 IYDFLHNEKTLKL
-592 IDDLLEAGVNPIF
+592 IDDLLEAGVNPVF
-605 EKLAAEESPITGKN
+605 EKVKIVESPLTGKN

-630 RTSAKEAAER
+630 RTSAKDTAER
-640 LGASVQ
+640 LGANVQ
-646 SSVSKNT
+646 SAVSKNT
-653 DILIVGEKSGSKL
+653 DILIVGEKAGSKL
-666 KKAQDLGIEIILADE
+666 KKAQDLGIEIMEAYE
-681 FIKLANK
+681 FIKLANS

>member
-1 MPEYIIIR
+1 
-9 CSKYT
+9 
-14 KFIINTFNG
+14 
-23 IIMNREEARKKIEQ
+23 MNLEEARKKIEQ
-37 LTEIINYHNKL
+37 LTATINYHNKL

-68 LENLEIEFPEL
+68 LENLEREFPEL
-79 KKDESPTNKVGGTI
+79 KKDDSPTNKVGGTI
-93 LEKFEKFEHS
+93 LEKFDKFEHP

-110 NVMNEEEFWDFDNR
+110 NVMNEEEFLEFDNR
-124 MKKELNEDNI
+124 MQKELNTSKI

-149 IYEEGKLT
+149 IYEKGKLT
-157 AAGTRGDGQIGEN
+157 VASTRGDGQVGEN
-170 VTNNVKMMSNVP
+170 VTNNVKMMNNVP
-182 KKIKEKNKLIIRGEA
+182 KSIKETKKLIVRGEA

-204 EALNKEREEL
+204 EILNKEREEL

-223 NAAAGGLRQLDSS
+223 NAASGGLRQLDSS

-253 RDFNLTNEYKAMEF
+253 KDFDLTNEYKSMEF
-267 LSDLGFTVEG
+267 LSELGFTVEG
-277 VHGNIDSKKVL
+277 VHPNIDAKKVL
-288 DIYYDIQ
+288 ETYYDIQ
-295 ENRSKID
+295 EKRSKMD
-302 YDIDGLVIKV
+302 YEIDGLVIKV

-327 PRFAAAFKFKPEEKE
+327 PRFAVAFKFKPEEKE
-342 TILKNIEVQV
+342 TVLKNIEVQV

-403 VIPKITRVVLEKR
+403 VIPKIVRVVLEKR
-416 PPDSKIFEFP
+416 PSDSKVFEFP
-426 NKCPVCKGDTAVT
+426 KKCPVCGGETAVT

-454 KITKYIEYFV
+454 KITRYIEYFV
-464 SKPAMNMD
+464 SKPAMNMER
-472 GIGKEWIAAFTKS
+472 IGKEWIAVFTKS

-496 ITKEKLFEF
+496 ITRDDLFKF

-513 GNMLKSIEDS
+513 SYMLESIENS
-523 KNTTLKRFIYALGMR
+523 KNTTLKRFIYALGIR

-548 AKYFTSIENFRKA
+548 AKYFTSVENFKKA
-561 DIEDLQNIEGI
+561 TIDDLQNIEGI
-572 GEVSAKS
+572 GEISAKS
-579 IYDFLNSEKASKL
+579 IYDFLHNKKTLKL
-592 IDDLLEAGVNPIF
+592 IDDLLDAGVNPVF
-605 EKLAAEESPITGKN
+605 EKLTTVESPLTGKN

-630 RTSAKEAAER
+630 RNSAKEAAER
-640 LGASVQ
+640 LGATVQ
-646 SSVSKNT
+646 SAVSKNT
-653 DILIVGEKSGSKL
+653 DILIVGEKAGSKL
-666 KKAQDLGIEIILADE
+666 KKAQELGIQIMEADD
-681 FIKLANK
+681 FIKLANI

>member
-1 MPEYIIIR
+1 
-9 CSKYT
+9 
-14 KFIINTFNG
+14 
-23 IIMNREEARKKIEQ
+23 MNLEEAKQKIEQ
-37 LTEIINYHNKL
+37 LTETINYHNKL

-68 LENLEIEFPEL
+68 LENLEREFPEL
-79 KKDESPTNKVGGTI
+79 KKDDSPTNKVGGTI
-93 LEKFEKFEHS
+93 LEKFEKFEHP

-110 NVMNEEEFWDFDNR
+110 NVMNEEEFLEFDSR
-124 MKKELNEDNI
+124 MQKELNVSKI

-149 IYEEGKLT
+149 IYEKGKLT
-157 AAGTRGDGQIGEN
+157 VASTRGDGQVGEN
-170 VTNNVKMMSNVP
+170 VTNNVKMIGNVP
-182 KKIKEKNKLIIRGEA
+182 KSIKETKKLIVRGEA

-223 NAAAGGLRQLDSS
+223 NAAAGGLRQLDSA

-253 RDFNLTNEYKAMEF
+253 KDFDLTNEYKSMEF
-267 LSDLGFTVEG
+267 LSELGFTVEG
-277 VHGNIDSKKVL
+277 VHPNIEAKKVL
-288 DIYYDIQ
+288 ETYYNIQ
-295 ENRSKID
+295 ENRSKMD
-302 YDIDGLVIKV
+302 YEIDGLVIKV

-327 PRFAAAFKFKPEEKE
+327 PRFAVAFKFKPEEKE

-403 VIPKITRVVLEKR
+403 VIPKIVRVVLEKR
-416 PPDSKIFEFP
+416 PSDSKVFEFP
-426 NKCPVCKGDTAVT
+426 KKCPVCGGDTAIT
-439 DGDVIVRCINEECPS
+439 DGDVIVRCINDECPS
-454 KITKYIEYFV
+454 KITRYIEYFV
-464 SKPAMNMD
+464 SKPAMNMER
-472 GIGKEWIAAFTKS
+472 IGKEWIAAFTKS
-485 GLVKTPADLYK
+485 GLVKTPADIYK
-496 ITKEKLFEF
+496 IKKEDLFKF

-513 GNMLKSIEDS
+513 DNMIKSIEES

-548 AKYFTSIENFRKA
+548 AKYFTSIDNFKKA
-561 DIEDLQNIEGI
+561 TIEDLQNIEGI
-572 GEVSAKS
+572 GEISAKS
-579 IYDFLNSEKASKL
+579 IYDFLNNKKSLKL
-592 IDDLLEAGVNPIF
+592 IEDLINAGVNPVF
-605 EKLAAEESPITGKN
+605 EKLTTVESPLTGKN

-630 RTSAKEAAER
+630 RTSAKETAER
-640 LGASVQ
+640 LGANVQ
-646 SSVSKNT
+646 SAVSKNT
-653 DILIVGEKSGSKL
+653 DILIVGEKAGSKL
-666 KKAQDLGIEIILADE
+666 KKAQELGIQIMEADE
-681 FIKLANK
+681 FIKLANL

>member
-1 MPEYIIIR
+1 
-9 CSKYT
+9 
-14 KFIINTFNG
+14 
-23 IIMNREEARKKIEQ
+23 MNLEEARKKIEQ
-37 LTEIINYHNKL
+37 LTATINYHNKL

-68 LENLEIEFPEL
+68 LENLEREFPEF
-79 KKDESPTNKVGGTI
+79 KKDDSPTNKVGGTI
-93 LEKFEKFEHS
+93 LEKFEKFEHP

-110 NVMNEEEFWDFDNR
+110 NVMNEEEFLEFDNR
-124 MKKELNEDNI
+124 MQKELNTSKI

-149 IYEEGKLT
+149 IYEKGKLT
-157 AAGTRGDGQIGEN
+157 VASTRGDGQVGEN
-170 VTNNVKMMSNVP
+170 VTNNVKMMNNVP
-182 KKIKEKNKLIIRGEA
+182 KSIKETKKLIVRGEA

-204 EALNKEREEL
+204 EILNKEREEL

-223 NAAAGGLRQLDSS
+223 NAASGGLRQLDSS

-253 RDFNLTNEYKAMEF
+253 KDFDLTNEYKSMEF
-267 LSDLGFTVEG
+267 LSELGFTVEG
-277 VHGNIDSKKVL
+277 VHPNIDAKKVL
-288 DIYYDIQ
+288 ETYYDIQ
-295 ENRSKID
+295 EKRSKMD
-302 YDIDGLVIKV
+302 YEIDGLVIKV

-327 PRFAAAFKFKPEEKE
+327 PRFAVAFKFKPEEKE

-403 VIPKITRVVLEKR
+403 VIPKIVRVVLEKR
-416 PPDSKIFEFP
+416 PSDSKVFEFP
-426 NKCPVCKGDTAVT
+426 KKCPVCGGETAVT

-454 KITKYIEYFV
+454 KITRYIEYFV
-464 SKPAMNMD
+464 SKPAMNMER
-472 GIGKEWIAAFTKS
+472 IGKEWIAVFTKS

-496 ITKEKLFEF
+496 ITRDDLFKF

-513 GNMLKSIEDS
+513 SYMLESIENS
-523 KNTTLKRFIYALGMR
+523 KNTTLKRFIYALGIR

-548 AKYFTSIENFRKA
+548 AKYFTSVENFKKA
-561 DIEDLQNIEGI
+561 TIDDLQNIEGI
-572 GEVSAKS
+572 GEISAKS
-579 IYDFLNSEKASKL
+579 IYDFLHNKKTLKL
-592 IDDLLEAGVNPIF
+592 IDDLLDAGVNPVF
-605 EKLAAEESPITGKN
+605 EKLTTVESPLTGKN

-630 RTSAKEAAER
+630 RNSAKEAAER
-640 LGASVQ
+640 LGATVQ
-646 SSVSKNT
+646 SAVSKNT
-653 DILIVGEKSGSKL
+653 DILIVGEKAGSKL
-666 KKAQDLGIEIILADE
+666 KKAQDLGIQIMEADE
-681 FIKLANK
+681 FIKLANI

>member
-1 MPEYIIIR
+1 
-9 CSKYT
+9 
-14 KFIINTFNG
+14 
-23 IIMNREEARKKIEQ
+23 MNLEEARKKIEQ
-37 LTEIINYHNKL
+37 LTATINYHNKL

-68 LENLEIEFPEL
+68 LENLEREFPEL
-79 KKDESPTNKVGGTI
+79 KKDDSPTNKVGGTI
-93 LEKFEKFEHS
+93 LEKFEKFEHP

-110 NVMNEEEFWDFDNR
+110 NVMNEEEFLEFDNR
-124 MKKELNEDNI
+124 MQKELNTSKI

-149 IYEEGKLT
+149 IYEKGKLT
-157 AAGTRGDGQIGEN
+157 VASTRGDGQVGEN
-170 VTNNVKMMSNVP
+170 VTNNVKMMNNVP
-182 KKIKEKNKLIIRGEA
+182 KSIKETKKLIVRGEA

-204 EALNKEREEL
+204 EILNKEREEL

-223 NAAAGGLRQLDSS
+223 NAASGGLRQLDSS

-253 RDFNLTNEYKAMEF
+253 KDFDLTNEYKSMEF
-267 LSDLGFTVEG
+267 LSELGFTVEG
-277 VHGNIDSKKVL
+277 VHPNIDAKKVL
-288 DIYYDIQ
+288 ETYYDIQ
-295 ENRSKID
+295 EKRSKMD
-302 YDIDGLVIKV
+302 YEIDGLVIKV

-327 PRFAAAFKFKPEEKE
+327 PRFAVAFKFKPEEKE

-403 VIPKITRVVLEKR
+403 VIPKIVRVVLEKR
-416 PPDSKIFEFP
+416 PSDSKVFEFP
-426 NKCPVCKGDTAVT
+426 KKCPVCGGDTAVT

-454 KITKYIEYFV
+454 KITRYIEYFV
-464 SKPAMNMD
+464 SKPAMNMER
-472 GIGKEWIAAFTKS
+472 IGKEWIAVFTKS

-496 ITKEKLFEF
+496 ITRDDLFKF

-513 GNMLKSIEDS
+513 SYMLESIENS
-523 KNTTLKRFIYALGMR
+523 KNTTLKRFIYALGIR

-548 AKYFTSIENFRKA
+548 AKYFTSVENFKKA
-561 DIEDLQNIEGI
+561 TIDDLQNIEGI
-572 GEVSAKS
+572 GEISAKS
-579 IYDFLNSEKASKL
+579 IYDFLHNKKTLKL
-592 IDDLLEAGVNPIF
+592 IDDLLDAGVNPVF
-605 EKLAAEESPITGKN
+605 EKLTTVESPLTGKN

-640 LGASVQ
+640 LGATVQ
-646 SSVSKNT
+646 SAVSKNT
-653 DILIVGEKSGSKL
+653 DILIVGEKAGSKL
-666 KKAQDLGIEIILADE
+666 KKAQELDIQIMEADD
-681 FIKLANK
+681 FIKLANI

>member
-1 MPEYIIIR
+1 
-9 CSKYT
+9 
-14 KFIINTFNG
+14 
-23 IIMNREEARKKIEQ
+23 MNKEEARKKIEQ
-37 LTEIINYHNKL
+37 LTATINYHNKL

-68 LENLEIEFPEL
+68 LENLEREFPEL
-79 KKDESPTNKVGGTI
+79 KKDDSPTNKVGGTI
-93 LEKFEKFEHS
+93 LEKFEKFEHP

-110 NVMNEEEFWDFDNR
+110 NVMNEEEFLEFDNR
-124 MKKELNEDNI
+124 MQKELNTSKI

-149 IYEEGKLT
+149 IYEKGKLT
-157 AAGTRGDGQIGEN
+157 VASTRGDGQVGEN
-170 VTNNVKMMSNVP
+170 VTNNVKMMNNVP
-182 KKIKEKNKLIIRGEA
+182 KSIKDTKKLIVRGEA

-204 EALNKEREEL
+204 EILNKEREEL

-223 NAAAGGLRQLDSS
+223 NAASGGLRQLDSS

-253 RDFNLTNEYKAMEF
+253 KDFDLTNEYKSMEF
-267 LSDLGFTVEG
+267 LSELGFTVEG
-277 VHGNIDSKKVL
+277 VHPNIDAKKVL
-288 DIYYDIQ
+288 ETYYDIQ
-295 ENRSKID
+295 EKRSKMD
-302 YDIDGLVIKV
+302 YEIDGLVIKV

-327 PRFAAAFKFKPEEKE
+327 PRFAVAFKFKPEEKE
-342 TILKNIEVQV
+342 TVLKNIEVQV

-403 VIPKITRVVLEKR
+403 VIPKIVRVVLEKR
-416 PPDSKIFEFP
+416 PSDSKVFEFP
-426 NKCPVCKGDTAVT
+426 KKCPVCGGETAVT

-454 KITKYIEYFV
+454 KITRYIEYFV
-464 SKPAMNMD
+464 SKPAMNMER
-472 GIGKEWIAAFTKS
+472 IGKEWIAVFTKS

-496 ITKEKLFEF
+496 ITRDDLFKF

-513 GNMLKSIEDS
+513 GYMLESIENS
-523 KNTTLKRFIYALGMR
+523 KNTTLKRFIYALGIR

-548 AKYFTSIENFRKA
+548 AKYFTSIDNFKKA
-561 DIEDLQNIEGI
+561 TIDDLQNIEGI
-572 GEVSAKS
+572 GEISAKS
-579 IYDFLNSEKASKL
+579 IYDFLHNKKTLKL
-592 IDDLLEAGVNPIF
+592 IDDLLDAGVNPVF
-605 EKLAAEESPITGKN
+605 EKLTTVESPLTGKN

-630 RTSAKEAAER
+630 RNSAKEAAER
-640 LGASVQ
+640 LGATVQ
-646 SSVSKNT
+646 SAVSKNT
-653 DILIVGEKSGSKL
+653 DILIVGEKAGSKL
-666 KKAQDLGIEIILADE
+666 KKAQELGIQIMEADD
-681 FIKLANK
+681 FIKLDNI

>member
-1 MPEYIIIR
+1 
-9 CSKYT
+9 
-14 KFIINTFNG
+14 
-23 IIMNREEARKKIEQ
+23 MNLEEARKKIEQ
-37 LTEIINYHNKL
+37 LTATINYHNKL

-68 LENLEIEFPEL
+68 LENLEREFPEL
-79 KKDESPTNKVGGTI
+79 KKDDSPTNKVGGTI
-93 LEKFEKFEHS
+93 LEKFEKFEHP

-110 NVMNEEEFWDFDNR
+110 NVMNEEEFLEFDNR
-124 MKKELNEDNI
+124 MQKELNTSKI

-149 IYEEGKLT
+149 IYEKGKLT
-157 AAGTRGDGQIGEN
+157 VASTRGDGQVGEN
-170 VTNNVKMMSNVP
+170 VTNNVKMMNNVP
-182 KKIKEKNKLIIRGEA
+182 KSIKDTKKLIVRGEA

-204 EALNKEREEL
+204 EILNKEREEL

-223 NAAAGGLRQLDSS
+223 NAASGGLRQLDSS

-253 RDFNLTNEYKAMEF
+253 KDFDLTNEYKSMEF
-267 LSDLGFTVEG
+267 LSELGFTVEG
-277 VHGNIDSKKVL
+277 VHPNIDAKKVL
-288 DIYYDIQ
+288 ETYYDIQ
-295 ENRSKID
+295 EKRSKMD
-302 YDIDGLVIKV
+302 YEIDGLVIKV

-327 PRFAAAFKFKPEEKE
+327 PRFAVAFKFKPEEKE
-342 TILKNIEVQV
+342 TVLKNIEVQV

-403 VIPKITRVVLEKR
+403 VIPKIVRVVLEKR
-416 PPDSKIFEFP
+416 PSDSKVFEFP
-426 NKCPVCKGDTAVT
+426 KKCPVCGGDTAVT

-454 KITKYIEYFV
+454 KITRYIEYFV
-464 SKPAMNMD
+464 SKPAMNMER
-472 GIGKEWIAAFTKS
+472 IGKEWIAVFTKS

-496 ITKEKLFEF
+496 ITRDDLFKF

-513 GNMLKSIEDS
+513 GYMLESIENS
-523 KNTTLKRFIYALGMR
+523 KNTTLKRFIYALGIR

-548 AKYFTSIENFRKA
+548 AKYFTSIDNFKKA
-561 DIEDLQNIEGI
+561 TIDDLQNIEGV
-572 GEVSAKS
+572 GEISAKS
-579 IYDFLNSEKASKL
+579 IYDFLHNKKTLKL
-592 IDDLLEAGVNPIF
+592 IDDLLDAGVNPVF
-605 EKLAAEESPITGKN
+605 EKLTTVESPLTRKN

-630 RTSAKEAAER
+630 RNSAKEAAER
-640 LGASVQ
+640 LGATVQ
-646 SSVSKNT
+646 SAVSKNT
-653 DILIVGEKSGSKL
+653 DILIVGEKAGSKL
-666 KKAQDLGIEIILADE
+666 KKAQELGIQIMEADD
-681 FIKLANK
+681 FIKLANI

>member
-1 MPEYIIIR
+1 
-9 CSKYT
+9 
-14 KFIINTFNG
+14 
-23 IIMNREEARKKIEQ
+23 MNLEEARKKIEQ
-37 LTEIINYHNKL
+37 LTATINYHNKL

-68 LENLEIEFPEL
+68 LENLEREFPEL
-79 KKDESPTNKVGGTI
+79 KKDDSPTNKVGGTI
-93 LEKFEKFEHS
+93 LEKFEKFEHP

-110 NVMNEEEFWDFDNR
+110 NVMNEEEFLEFDNR
-124 MKKELNEDNI
+124 MQKELNTSKI

-149 IYEEGKLT
+149 IYEKGKLT
-157 AAGTRGDGQIGEN
+157 VASTRGDGQVGEN
-170 VTNNVKMMSNVP
+170 VSNNVKMMNNVP
-182 KKIKEKNKLIIRGEA
+182 KSIKETKKLIVRGEA

-204 EALNKEREEL
+204 EILNKEREEL

-223 NAAAGGLRQLDSS
+223 NAASGGLRQLDSS

-253 RDFNLTNEYKAMEF
+253 KDFDLTNEYKSMEF
-267 LSDLGFTVEG
+267 LSELGFTVEG
-277 VHGNIDSKKVL
+277 VHPNIDAKKVL
-288 DIYYDIQ
+288 ETYYDIQ
-295 ENRSKID
+295 EKRSKMD
-302 YDIDGLVIKV
+302 YEIDGLVIKV

-327 PRFAAAFKFKPEEKE
+327 PRFAVAFKFKPEEKE
-342 TILKNIEVQV
+342 TVLKNIEVQV

-403 VIPKITRVVLEKR
+403 VIPKIVRVVLEKR
-416 PPDSKIFEFP
+416 PSDSKVFEFP
-426 NKCPVCKGDTAVT
+426 KKCPVCGGDTAVT

-454 KITKYIEYFV
+454 KITRYIEYFV
-464 SKPAMNMD
+464 SKPAMNMER
-472 GIGKEWIAAFTKS
+472 IGKEWIAVFTKS

-496 ITKEKLFEF
+496 ITRDDLFKF

-513 GNMLKSIEDS
+513 SYMLESIENS
-523 KNTTLKRFIYALGMR
+523 KNTTLKRFIYALGIR

-548 AKYFTSIENFRKA
+548 AKYFTSIDNFKKA
-561 DIEDLQNIEGI
+561 TIDDLQNIEGI
-572 GEVSAKS
+572 GEISAKS
-579 IYDFLNSEKASKL
+579 IYDFLHNKKTLKL
-592 IDDLLEAGVNPIF
+592 IDDLLDAGVNPVF
-605 EKLAAEESPITGKN
+605 EKLTTVESPLTGKN

-630 RTSAKEAAER
+630 RNSAKEAAER
-640 LGASVQ
+640 LGATVQ
-646 SSVSKNT
+646 SAVSKNT
-653 DILIVGEKSGSKL
+653 DILIVGEKAGSKL
-666 KKAQDLGIEIILADE
+666 KKAQELGIQIMEADD
-681 FIKLANK
+681 FIKLANI

>member
-1 MPEYIIIR
+1 
-9 CSKYT
+9 
-14 KFIINTFNG
+14 
-23 IIMNREEARKKIEQ
+23 MNLEEARKKIEQ
-37 LTEIINYHNKL
+37 LTATINYHNKL

-68 LENLEIEFPEL
+68 LENLEREFPEL
-79 KKDESPTNKVGGTI
+79 KKDDSPTNKVGGTI
-93 LEKFEKFEHS
+93 LEKFEKFEHP

-110 NVMNEEEFWDFDNR
+110 NVMNEEEFLEFDNR
-124 MKKELNEDNI
+124 MQKELNTSKI

-149 IYEEGKLT
+149 IYEKGKLT
-157 AAGTRGDGQIGEN
+157 VASTRGDGQVGEN
-170 VTNNVKMMSNVP
+170 VTNNVNMMNNVP
-182 KKIKEKNKLIIRGEA
+182 KSIKDTKKLIVRGEA

-204 EALNKEREEL
+204 EILNKEREEL

-223 NAAAGGLRQLDSS
+223 NAASGGLRQLDSS

-253 RDFNLTNEYKAMEF
+253 KDFDLTNEYKSMEF
-267 LSDLGFTVEG
+267 LSELGFTVEG
-277 VHGNIDSKKVL
+277 VHPNIDAKKVL
-288 DIYYDIQ
+288 ETYYDIQ
-295 ENRSKID
+295 EKRSKMD
-302 YDIDGLVIKV
+302 YEIDGLVIKV

-327 PRFAAAFKFKPEEKE
+327 PRFAVAFKFKPEEKE

-403 VIPKITRVVLEKR
+403 VIPKIVRVVLEKR
-416 PPDSKIFEFP
+416 PSDSKVFEFP
-426 NKCPVCKGDTAVT
+426 KKCPVCGGDTAVT

-454 KITKYIEYFV
+454 KITRYIEYFV
-464 SKPAMNMD
+464 SKPAMNMER
-472 GIGKEWIAAFTKS
+472 IGKEWIAVFTKS

-496 ITKEKLFEF
+496 ITRDDLFKF

-513 GNMLKSIEDS
+513 SYMLESIENS
-523 KNTTLKRFIYALGMR
+523 KNTTLKRFIYALGIR

-548 AKYFTSIENFRKA
+548 AKYFTSVENFKKA
-561 DIEDLQNIEGI
+561 TIDDLQNIEGI
-572 GEVSAKS
+572 GEISAKS
-579 IYDFLNSEKASKL
+579 IYDFLYNKKTLKL
-592 IDDLLEAGVNPIF
+592 IDDLLDAGVNPVF
-605 EKLAAEESPITGKN
+605 EKLTTVESPLTGKN

-630 RTSAKEAAER
+630 RNSAKEAAER
-640 LGASVQ
+640 LGATVQ
-646 SSVSKNT
+646 SAVSKNT
-653 DILIVGEKSGSKL
+653 DILIVGEKAGSKL
-666 KKAQDLGIEIILADE
+666 KKAQELGIQIMEADD
-681 FIKLANK
+681 FIKLANI

>member
-1 MPEYIIIR
+1 
-9 CSKYT
+9 
-14 KFIINTFNG
+14 
-23 IIMNREEARKKIEQ
+23 MNLEEARKKIEQ
-37 LTEIINYHNKL
+37 LTATINYHNKL

-68 LENLEIEFPEL
+68 LENLEREFPEL
-79 KKDESPTNKVGGTI
+79 KKDDSPTNKVGGTI
-93 LEKFEKFEHS
+93 LEKFEKFEHP

-110 NVMNEEEFWDFDNR
+110 NVMNEEEFLEFDNR
-124 MKKELNEDNI
+124 MQKELNTSKI

-149 IYEEGKLT
+149 IYEKGKLT
-157 AAGTRGDGQIGEN
+157 VASTRGDGQVGEN
-170 VTNNVKMMSNVP
+170 VTNNVKMMNNVP
-182 KKIKEKNKLIIRGEA
+182 KSIKDTKKLIVRGEA

-204 EALNKEREEL
+204 EILNKEREEL

-223 NAAAGGLRQLDSS
+223 NAASGGLRQLDSS

-253 RDFNLTNEYKAMEF
+253 KDFDLTNEYKSMEF
-267 LSDLGFTVEG
+267 LSELGFTVEG
-277 VHGNIDSKKVL
+277 VHPNIDAKKVL
-288 DIYYDIQ
+288 ETYYDIQ
-295 ENRSKID
+295 EKRSKMD
-302 YDIDGLVIKV
+302 YEIDGLVIKV

-327 PRFAAAFKFKPEEKE
+327 PRFAVAFKFKPEEKE

-368 VGGVTV
+368 VGSVTV

-403 VIPKITRVVLEKR
+403 VIPKIVRVVLEKR
-416 PPDSKIFEFP
+416 PSDSKVFEFP
-426 NKCPVCKGDTAVT
+426 KKCPVCGGETAVT

-454 KITKYIEYFV
+454 KITRYIEYFV
-464 SKPAMNMD
+464 SKPAMNMER
-472 GIGKEWIAAFTKS
+472 IGKEWIAVFTKS

-496 ITKEKLFEF
+496 ITRDDLFKF

-513 GNMLKSIEDS
+513 GYMLESIENS
-523 KNTTLKRFIYALGMR
+523 KNTTLKRFIYALGIR

-548 AKYFTSIENFRKA
+548 AKYFTSIDNFKKA
-561 DIEDLQNIEGI
+561 TIDDLQNIEGI
-572 GEVSAKS
+572 GEISAKS
-579 IYDFLNSEKASKL
+579 IYDFLHNKKTLKL
-592 IDDLLEAGVNPIF
+592 IDDLLDAGVNPVF
-605 EKLAAEESPITGKN
+605 EKLTTVESPLTGKN

-630 RTSAKEAAER
+630 RNSAKEAAER
-640 LGASVQ
+640 LGATVQ
-646 SSVSKNT
+646 STVSKNT
-653 DILIVGEKSGSKL
+653 DILIVGEKAGSKL
-666 KKAQDLGIEIILADE
+666 KKAQELGIQIMEADD
-681 FIKLANK
+681 FIKLANI

>member
-1 MPEYIIIR
+1 
-9 CSKYT
+9 
-14 KFIINTFNG
+14 
-23 IIMNREEARKKIEQ
+23 MNKEEAKQKIKQ
-37 LTEIINYHNKL
+37 LTETINYHNKL

-68 LENLEIEFPEL
+68 LENLEREFPEL
-79 KKDESPTNKVGGTI
+79 KKDDSPTNKVGGTI
-93 LEKFEKFEHS
+93 LEKFEKFEHP

-110 NVMNEEEFWDFDNR
+110 NVMNEEEFLDFDNR
-124 MKKELNEDNI
+124 MQRELDASNI

-149 IYEEGKLT
+149 IYEKGKLT
-157 AAGTRGDGQIGEN
+157 VASTRGDGQVGEN

-182 KKIKEKNKLIIRGEA
+182 KSIKEKNKIIVRGEA

-223 NAAAGGLRQLDSS
+223 NAASGGLRQLDSA

-253 RDFNLTNEYKAMEF
+253 KDFDLTNEYKSMEF

-277 VHGNIDSKKVL
+277 VHANIDAKKVL
-288 DIYYDIQ
+288 ETYYDIQ
-295 ENRSKID
+295 EKRSKMD
-302 YDIDGLVIKV
+302 YEIDGLVIKV

-327 PRFAAAFKFKPEEKE
+327 PRFAVAFKFKPEEKE
-342 TILKNIEVQV
+342 TVLKNIEVQV

-416 PPDSKIFEFP
+416 PEDSRPFEFP
-426 NKCPVCKGDTAVT
+426 KKCPVCGGDTAVT

-454 KITKYIEYFV
+454 KITRYIEYFV
-464 SKPAMNMD
+464 SKPAMNMER
-472 GIGKEWIAAFTKS
+472 IGKEWIAVFTKS

-496 ITKEKLFEF
+496 ITRGDLFKF

-513 GNMLKSIEDS
+513 SYMLESIENS
-523 KNTTLKRFIYALGMR
+523 KNTTLKRFIYALGIR

-548 AKYFTSIENFRKA
+548 AKYFTSIENFKKA
-561 DIEDLQNIEGI
+561 TIEDLQNIEGI
-572 GEVSAKS
+572 GEISAKS
-579 IYDFLNSEKASKL
+579 IYDFLHNEKTLKL
-592 IDDLLEAGVNPIF
+592 IDDLLAAGVNPVF
-605 EKLAAEESPITGKN
+605 EKVVTVESPLTGKN

-630 RTSAKEAAER
+630 RTSAKESAER
-640 LGASVQ
+640 LGATVQ
-646 SSVSKNT
+646 SAVSKNT
-653 DILIVGEKSGSKL
+653 DILIVGEKAGSKL
-666 KKAQDLGIEIILADE
+666 KKAQDLGIEIMEADE
-681 FIKLANK
+681 FIRLTNS

>member
-1 MPEYIIIR
+1 
-9 CSKYT
+9 
-14 KFIINTFNG
+14 
-23 IIMNREEARKKIEQ
+23 MNKEEARKKIEQ
-37 LTEIINYHNKL
+37 LTATINYHNKL

-68 LENLEIEFPEL
+68 LENLEREFPEL
-79 KKDESPTNKVGGTI
+79 KKDDSPTNKVGGTI
-93 LEKFEKFEHS
+93 LEKFEKFEHP

-110 NVMNEEEFWDFDNR
+110 NVMNEEEFLEFDNR
-124 MKKELNEDNI
+124 MQKELNTSKI

-149 IYEEGKLT
+149 IYEKGKLT
-157 AAGTRGDGQIGEN
+157 VSSTRGDGQVGEN
-170 VTNNVKMMSNVP
+170 VTNNVKMMNNVP
-182 KKIKEKNKLIIRGEA
+182 KSIKETKKLIVRGEA

-204 EALNKEREEL
+204 EILNKEREEL

-223 NAAAGGLRQLDSS
+223 NAASGGLRQLDSS

-253 RDFNLTNEYKAMEF
+253 KDFDLTNEYKSMEF
-267 LSDLGFTVEG
+267 LSELGFTVEG
-277 VHGNIDSKKVL
+277 VHPNIDAKKVL
-288 DIYYDIQ
+288 ETYYDIQ
-295 ENRSKID
+295 EKRSKMD
-302 YDIDGLVIKV
+302 YEIDGLVIKV

-327 PRFAAAFKFKPEEKE
+327 PRFAVAFKFKPEEKE
-342 TILKNIEVQV
+342 TVLKNIEVQV

-403 VIPKITRVVLEKR
+403 VIPKIVRVVLEKR
-416 PPDSKIFEFP
+416 PSDSKVFEFP
-426 NKCPVCKGDTAVT
+426 KKCPVCGGETAVT

-454 KITKYIEYFV
+454 KITRYIEYFV
-464 SKPAMNMD
+464 SKPAMNMER
-472 GIGKEWIAAFTKS
+472 IGKEWIAVFTKS

-496 ITKEKLFEF
+496 ITRDDLFKF

-513 GNMLKSIEDS
+513 GYMLESIENS
-523 KNTTLKRFIYALGMR
+523 KNTTLKRFIYALGIR

-543 TADLL
+543 AADLL
-548 AKYFTSIENFRKA
+548 AKYFTSIDNFKKA
-561 DIEDLQNIEGI
+561 TIDDLQNIEGI
-572 GEVSAKS
+572 GEISAKS
-579 IYDFLNSEKASKL
+579 IYDFLHNKKTLKL
-592 IDDLLEAGVNPIF
+592 IDDLLDAGVNPVF
-605 EKLAAEESPITGKN
+605 EKLTTVESPLTGKN

-630 RTSAKEAAER
+630 RNSAKEAAER
-640 LGASVQ
+640 LGATVQ
-646 SSVSKNT
+646 SAVSKNT
-653 DILIVGEKSGSKL
+653 DILIVGEKAGSKL
-666 KKAQDLGIEIILADE
+666 KKAQELGIQIMEADD
-681 FIKLANK
+681 FIKLANI